1 MILKTL
7 FNDYFLMIEP
17 LQSLQTVRT
26 KKGFTQKHIM
36 PFFENMDVTQ
46 VTYPMLQKF
55 VNDLL
60 NSGLKPKTVKN
71 ILDVIKVVFK
81 LAIRLGEIKEN
92 PCDFVELPKYDN
104 KRYFS
109 FSSAVQTD
117 FIYALLTYE
126 VYMYRDIF
134 LFLLH
139 GRRRNEV
146 LSLTWE
152 MVDLEQRLYYIP
164 AQINK
169 ARKNMSHKMTDI
181 LFDRLTA
188 QYLHACIKQNT
199 RHPKGYVFINTQ
211 TDTKFVCLTKAWK
224 RFLHVNDLP
233 YIRLHDIR
241 HLIGTYSINVL
252 NLPIEKVSHAL
263 GHTNIETTQ
272 KYITIK
278 PETSKQ
284 VIDKIINSVILPDKV
299 EKVPIV

>member
-1 MILKTL
+1 MTL
-7 FNDYFLMIEP
+7 QNLFKQYFELIEP
-17 LQSLQTVRT
+17 LQSVQTIRT

-36 PFFENMDVTQ
+36 PIFAQMPVSE

-60 NSGLKPKTVKN
+60 NNGLKPKTVKN

-81 LAIRLGEIKEN
+81 LAIRLSLIKEN

-117 FIYALLTYE
+117 FIYAILTYD

-146 LSLTWE
+146 LSLSWD
-152 MVDLEQRLYYIP
+152 MVDMEQRLYYIP

-169 ARKNMSHKMTDI
+169 ARKNMSYKMTDI
-181 LFDRLTA
+181 LYDRLMVH
-188 QYLHACIKQNT
+188 YLHACIKQNT
-199 RHPKGYVFINTQ
+199 RHPKGYVFINAQTNTQ
-211 TDTKFVCLTKAWK
+211 FSTL
-224 RFLHVNDLP
+224 
-233 YIRLHDIR
+233 
-241 HLIGTYSINVL
+241 
-252 NLPIEKVSHAL
+252 
-263 GHTNIETTQ
+263 
-272 KYITIK
+272 
-278 PETSKQ
+278 
-284 VIDKIINSVILPDKV
+284 
-299 EKVPIV
+299 

>member
-1 MILKTL
+1 MTLKNL
-7 FNDYFLMIEP
+7 FNDYFKMIEP

-36 PFFENMDVTQ
+36 PIFENMEVSE

-60 NSGLKPKTVKN
+60 NQGLKPKTVKN

-81 LAIRLGEIKEN
+81 LALRLGLIKDN

-109 FSSAVQTD
+109 FSTAVQTD
-117 FIYALLTYE
+117 FIYALLTYD

-152 MVDLEQRLYYIP
+152 MVDMEQGLYYIP

-169 ARKNMSHKMTDI
+169 ARKNMSYKMTDI
-181 LFDRLTA
+181 LRDRLMIH
-188 QYLHACIKQNT
+188 YLHACVQQNT
-199 RHPKGYVFINTQ
+199 RHPKGYVFLNPQTNTQ
-211 TDTKFVCLTKAWK
+211 YSTLAKAWK

-252 NLPIEKVSHAL
+252 NLPIEKVSHTL

-272 KYITIK
+272 KYVTIK

-299 EKVPIV
+299 TDSSI

>member
-1 MILKTL
+1 MTLQIL
-7 FNDYFLMIEP
+7 FNDYFSMIEP
-17 LQSLQTVRT
+17 LQSVQTVRT

-36 PFFENMDVTQ
+36 PVFADMLVSE

-60 NSGLKPKTVKN
+60 NNDLKPKTVKN

-81 LAIRLGEIKEN
+81 LAIRLGLIKEN
-92 PCDFVELPKYDN
+92 PCDYVELPKYDN

-109 FSSAVQTD
+109 FSTSVQTD
-117 FIYALLTYE
+117 FIHALLTYD

-146 LSLTWE
+146 LSLTWD
-152 MVDLEQRLYYIP
+152 MVDMEQKLYYIP
-164 AQINK
+164 AMINK
-169 ARKNMSHKMTDI
+169 ARRNMSYKMTDI
-181 LFDRLTA
+181 LYDRLMLH
-188 QYLHACIKQNT
+188 YLHACVSQNT
-199 RHPKGYVFINTQ
+199 RHPKGYVFKNSQTQ
-211 TDTKFVCLTKAWK
+211 TRFKDLSKAWR
-224 RFLHVNDLP
+224 RFLSESDLP

-252 NLPIEKVSHAL
+252 ELPIEKVSHAL
-263 GHTNIETTQ
+263 GHTNVETTQ

-299 EKVPIV
+299 VGSSI

>member
-1 MILKTL
+1 MVKDL
-7 FNDYFLMIEP
+7 FNQYFEMIEP
-17 LQSLQTVRT
+17 LQSLQTVRS
-26 KKGFTQKHIM
+26 KKGFTCKHILPNFGDM
-36 PFFENMDVTQ
+36 KVNE

-55 VNDLL
+55 VNKLL
-60 NSGLKPKTVKN
+60 ENELKPKTVKN
-71 ILDVIKVVFK
+71 ILDVIKVVF
-81 LAIRLGEIKEN
+81 RLGIRIGLIKEN

-109 FSSAVQTD
+109 SSTAVQTD
-117 FIYALLTYE
+117 FIYALLTYKE
-126 VYMYRDIF
+126 PMFRDIF

-146 LSLTWE
+146 LSITWA

-169 ARKNMSHKMTDI
+169 AKRNMSYKMTDI
-181 LFDRLTA
+181 LFDRLSFH
-188 QYLHACIKQNT
+188 YLHACINQNT
-199 RHPKGYVFINTQ
+199 RHPKGNVFTNPQTGLKYVC
-211 TDTKFVCLTKAWK
+211 VVKAWQ
-224 RFLHVNDLP
+224 RFLKNNDLP

-252 NLPIEKVSHAL
+252 NIPIEKVSHTL

-284 VIDKIINSVILPDKV
+284 VIDKIIGSIILPDKV
-299 EKVPIV
+299 S

>member
-1 MILKTL
+1 MTLNNL
-7 FNDYFLMIEP
+7 FNQYFEMIEP
-17 LQSLQTVRT
+17 LQSVQTVRS
-26 KKGFTQKHIM
+26 KKGFTCKHILPVFGDM
-36 PFFENMDVTQ
+36 QVSE

-55 VNDLL
+55 VNNLL
-60 NSGLKPKTVKN
+60 DNELKPKTVKN

-81 LAIRLGEIKEN
+81 LALRLGLVKEN

-117 FIYALLTYE
+117 FIYALLTYKE
-126 VYMYRDIF
+126 PMFKDIF

-146 LSLTWE
+146 LSITWD

-181 LFDRLTA
+181 LYNRLTT
-188 QYLHACIKQNT
+188 QYLYACIKQDT
-199 RHPKGYVFINTQ
+199 RYPKGYVFTNPQ
-211 TDTKFVCLTKAWK
+211 TGSKYVCIAKAWR
-224 RFLHVNDLP
+224 RFLNVNDLP

-284 VIDKIINSVILPDKV
+284 VIDKIINSINLPDKV
-299 EKVPIV
+299 S